1 MDGLASALTRSEG
14 GRMANDVGG
23 APEWSRRLVEEQMNE
38 SGLDLEANTALER
51 FVALVRREYE
61 NADAALN
68 EARESLDRSQLI
80 KDLNLKLARKNDE
93 LKAAL
98 ASQTRT
104 QQMFAT
110 LASNSPLAI
119 VYTDVDGR
127 AMYSNDRTESLF
139 DRPASDLL
147 GFGWLHLIPEEQ
159 RDQFGLAIDG
169 PVAENTV
176 VEHEVMNRDG
186 SRTWV
191 STTVAPVVHSG
202 EVSGWIA
209 NVEDITERRENEVV
223 LERLA
228 TTDSLTGL
236 MNRYSF
242 GRAVSER
249 CSTLEP
255 GEQFVLALIDLD
267 RFKLVNDTFGHPVGD
282 QLLVAVAGMLR
293 AQAQP
298 GDLIARLGGDEF
310 ACTRRT
316 TNLAQAHEF
325 GRSLSDALHQPVM
338 VERQLLHTA
347 ASVGLAMVAEFDG
360 EPEDLLRDADTA
372 MYRAKTSSASRY
384 EIFDQ
389 SFRREVMRRFALER
403 ELHDAVDNGDVKLA
417 FQPIVDAVTQRVKV
431 VEALARWS
439 TPDLGEVGPLEF
451 IETAEHLGLSRV
463 LGRQILEMACKQLGD
478 WVRERPHWRGMAVSV
493 NVTYGQLIDEDFTE
507 LVRRTLAKNK
517 LPASALILE
526 LTEQALLDDFDRSML
541 VLRRLRSMGVRIAI
555 DDFGTGYSALSYLA
569 RLEVDFLKI
578 DRSFVQRLSHVTDEG
593 DNRLTEAIVNLALR
607 FDLTP
612 IAEGVETTEQMRI
625 LRQFGCELLQGYLFA
640 RPMWPTDS
648 ALIEVIDAG
657 RRARSSDRDVLRA
670 DSTTHVTR
678 W

>member
-1 MDGLASALTRSEG
+1 
-14 GRMANDVGG
+14 MANEVGG
-23 APEWSRRLVEEQMNE
+23 ASEWSRRLVEEQMNE
-38 SGLDLEANTALER
+38 SGLDLEANAALER
-51 FVALVRREYE
+51 FVALVRTEYE

-80 KDLNLKLARKNDE
+80 KELNLKLARKNDE

-159 RDQFGLAIDG
+159 RDQFGLATDG

-176 VEHEVMNRDG
+176 VEHEVMSRDG

-209 NVEDITERRENEVV
+209 NVEDITERRQNEVV

-282 QLLVAVAGMLR
+282 QLLVAVAEMLR

-347 ASVGLAMVAEFDG
+347 ASVGLATVAEFDG

-389 SFRREVMRRFALER
+389 SFRREVMRRFSLER

-478 WVRERPHWRGMAVSV
+478 WVRERAHWRGMAVSV

-507 LVRRTLAKNK
+507 LVRRTLAKNE

-578 DRSFVQRLSHVTDEG
+578 DRSFVQRLSHITDEG

-612 IAEGVETTEQMRI
+612 IAEGVETTAQMRI

-648 ALIEVIDAG
+648 ALIEVIDTG
-657 RRARSSDRDVLRA
+657 RRARSSDPDPDALRA